1 MPSLDQEF
9 REFVLNRI
17 DNAFQNIKDDEKF
30 KNIRMECLRL
40 QEQIIESLPSGQ
52 RDTFIQF
59 CELTLQREA
68 VLEDQIYKTG
78 FADGSHIV
86 RMLSESV

>member
-1 MPSLDQEF
+1 MYLQ
-9 REFVLNRI
+9 
-17 DNAFQNIKDDEKF
+17 IKDEERF
-30 KNIRMECLRL
+30 KRVRTECLRL